1 MKTVT
6 VNGRNYNW
14 PAAPLVV
21 ICCDGSEPDYMEV
34 AMRAGLMPN
43 LQRIIAKGSNLRGH
57 SVIPASPIPTTC
69 RSSPAGHRPFM
80 ASAAITL
87 SIQPRAWKR

>member
-43 LQRIIAKGSNLRGH
+43 LQRIIA
-57 SVIPASPIPTTC
+57 ACEADTTGTELADA
-69 RSSPAGHRPFM
+69 R
-80 ASAAITL
+80 
-87 SIQPRAWKR
+87 